1 MTAEIVVSPWRQ
13 VLWVVQQP
21 ELPSLA
27 TRTANLFSSL
37 HLHRQ
42 VGCLPTMEMVPSP
55 WRNTQ
60 QFRMSWKAST
70 CQWTSREAYRPLWQ
84 IPSLMLL
91 ESQLS

>member
-1 MTAEIVVSPWRQ
+1 MAVEIVVSPWRQ

-37 HLHRQ
+37 SLHLHWQ
-42 VGCLPTMEMVPSP
+42 VGCLPTMEMVLSP

-60 QFRMSWKAST
+60 QFKM
-70 CQWTSREAYRPLWQ
+70 
-84 IPSLMLL
+84 
-91 ESQLS
+91 